1 LTWPGETERERLK
14 HYVAENAEAVS
25 CDWQHARLQSDY
37 SGGGVTDIAHGM
49 HGMTQTV
56 ADID

>member
-1 LTWPGETERERLK
+1 
-14 HYVAENAEAVS
+14 VAENAEAVS